1 MTDVLVHWLGCSP
14 NRRLA
19 QFVRSG
25 DITKTCNLKNKAMK
39 KTNKSSNG
47 TSFHGVTIESTVD
60 KLTKVLG
67 EPDYVDNSG
76 EDKVNYSWDLETNE
90 GDVVTLYTWKEY
102 RPIEVDEEIE
112 FHIGGMAR
120 NHTILGKQELTE
132 LLK

>member
-1 MTDVLVHWLGCSP
+1 
-14 NRRLA
+14 
-19 QFVRSG
+19 
-25 DITKTCNLKNKAMK
+25 MK

-47 TSFHGVTIESTVD
+47 TSFHSVTIESTID

-102 RPIEVDEEIE
+102 RPIEADEQII
-112 FHIGGMAR
+112 FHIGGIRR

>member
-1 MTDVLVHWLGCSP
+1 
-14 NRRLA
+14 
-19 QFVRSG
+19 
-25 DITKTCNLKNKAMK
+25 MK

-47 TSFHGVTIESTVD
+47 TSFHSVTIESTVD

-102 RPIEVDEEIE
+102 RPIEVDEDIL
-112 FHIGGMAR
+112 FNIGGMAR

>member
-1 MTDVLVHWLGCSP
+1 
-14 NRRLA
+14 
-19 QFVRSG
+19 
-25 DITKTCNLKNKAMK
+25 MK

-47 TSFHGVTIESTVD
+47 TSFHSVTIESTVD

-102 RPIEVDEEIE
+102 RPIEVDEDIL
-112 FHIGGMAR
+112 FHIGVMAR

>member
-1 MTDVLVHWLGCSP
+1 
-14 NRRLA
+14 
-19 QFVRSG
+19 
-25 DITKTCNLKNKAMK
+25 MK
-39 KTNKSSNG
+39 KTSKSSNG
-47 TSFHGVTIESTVD
+47 TSFHSVVIESTVD
-60 KLTKVLG
+60 ELTKVLG

-102 RPIEVDEEIE
+102 RPIEADEEIE
-112 FHIGGMAR
+112 FHIGGMRR

>member
-1 MTDVLVHWLGCSP
+1 
-14 NRRLA
+14 
-19 QFVRSG
+19 
-25 DITKTCNLKNKAMK
+25 MK

-67 EPDYVDNSG
+67 EPNYVDNSG
-76 EDKVNYSWDLETNE
+76 EDKVNYSWDLETDE

-102 RPIEVDEEIE
+102 RPIEVDEDIL

>member
-1 MTDVLVHWLGCSP
+1 
-14 NRRLA
+14 
-19 QFVRSG
+19 
-25 DITKTCNLKNKAMK
+25 MK
-39 KTNKSSNG
+39 KTSKSSNG
-47 TSFHGVTIESTVD
+47 TSFHSVVIKSTVD

-76 EDKVNYSWDLETNE
+76 EDKVNYSWDLETEE

-102 RPIEVDEEIE
+102 RPIEVDEDIL

>member
-1 MTDVLVHWLGCSP
+1 
-14 NRRLA
+14 
-19 QFVRSG
+19 
-25 DITKTCNLKNKAMK
+25 MK
-39 KTNKSSNG
+39 KTSKSSNG
-47 TSFHGVTIESTVD
+47 TSFHSVVIKSTVD

-76 EDKVNYSWDLETNE
+76 EDKVNYSWDLETE
-90 GDVVTLYTWKEY
+90 DGDVVTLYTWKEY

-112 FHIGGMAR
+112 FHIGGMRR

>member
-1 MTDVLVHWLGCSP
+1 
-14 NRRLA
+14 
-19 QFVRSG
+19 
-25 DITKTCNLKNKAMK
+25 MK
-39 KTNKSSNG
+39 KTSKSSNG
-47 TSFHGVTIESTVD
+47 TSFHSVTIESTID

-112 FHIGGMAR
+112 FHIGGMSQ

>member
-1 MTDVLVHWLGCSP
+1 
-14 NRRLA
+14 
-19 QFVRSG
+19 
-25 DITKTCNLKNKAMK
+25 MK

-47 TSFHGVTIESTVD
+47 TSFHGIVVNSTVNN
-60 KLTKVLG
+60 LTKVLG

-76 EDKVNYSWDLETNE
+76 EDKVNYSWGLETNE

-102 RPIEVDEEIE
+102 RPIETDEEIF

>member
-25 DITKTCNLKNKAMK
+25 DITKMCNLKNKAMK

-47 TSFHGVTIESTVD
+47 TSFHSVTIESTVD

-102 RPIEVDEEIE
+102 RPIEVDEEIK
-112 FHIGGMAR
+112 FHIGGMRR

>member
-1 MTDVLVHWLGCSP
+1 
-14 NRRLA
+14 
-19 QFVRSG
+19 
-25 DITKTCNLKNKAMK
+25 MK
-39 KTNKSSNG
+39 KTNKSSNC

-60 KLTKVLG
+60 KLTKFLG

-102 RPIEVDEEIE
+102 RPIETDEEII
-112 FHIGGMAR
+112 FHIGGMVR
-120 NHTILGKQELTE
+120 NHTILGKQEITE

>member
-1 MTDVLVHWLGCSP
+1 
-14 NRRLA
+14 
-19 QFVRSG
+19 
-25 DITKTCNLKNKAMK
+25 MK
-39 KTNKSSNG
+39 KTSKSSNG
-47 TSFHGVTIESTVD
+47 TSFHSVTIESTID

-112 FHIGGMAR
+112 FHIGVM
-120 NHTILGKQELTE
+120 
-132 LLK
+132 